1 MRRAVDRVGDVLQ
14 LVGAALVVA
23 AAWAVW
29 VPLGLFAGGVAL
41 GAVGVAVKR
50 GDDA

>member
-1 MRRAVDRVGDVLQ
+1 VDRVGDVLQ

-29 VPLGLFAGGVAL
+29 APLGLLAGGMAL

-50 GDDA
+50 DGDA

>member
-1 MRRAVDRVGDVLQ
+1 MDRVGDVLQ

-29 VPLGLFAGGVAL
+29 APLGLLVCGVAL
-41 GAVGVAVKR
+41 GAVGVAMKR

>member
-1 MRRAVDRVGDVLQ
+1 MDRVGDVLQ

-23 AAWAVW
+23 AAWVVW
-29 VPLGLFAGGVAL
+29 VPLGLLAAGLAL

>member
-1 MRRAVDRVGDVLQ
+1 VDRVGDVLQ

-23 AAWAVW
+23 AAWTVW
-29 VPLGLFAGGVAL
+29 LPLGLLAAGVAA